1 MFKKQRHGYKNEVI
15 LEEENTLLALRQ
27 KALSSTTNSQILGRN
42 GEIGIRDFLTRY
54 LPSCFG
60 VVSGHFVTAKGVL
73 SPEIDILIVDSRFPY
88 VSQNIDGSA
97 IVMIDSV
104 LATIEV
110 KLSLGKREIQK
121 IRSNSIKLHKL
132 SSAHIHKS
140 STKHGA
146 GFAQY
151 SVAYKASLGFQTIA
165 DHFFKNYKKI
175 EDPATDLY
183 ILRLTEKDQIYEKE
197 GEIGANLWLEGSE
210 DPSAVT
216 TLSPLSD
223 FYYRLIQNAYYT
235 EAKRKIDHLE
245 LGKIMCDYMSW
256 GTFPSKGRKGKF

>member
-1 MFKKQRHGYKNEVI
+1 MFRKQRHGYKNEVI

-27 KALSSTTNSQILGRN
+27 KVLNSTTNSQILGRN
-42 GEIGIRDFLTRY
+42 GEVGIRDFLTRY
-54 LPSCFG
+54 LPSCFR
-60 VVSGHFVTAKGVL
+60 VASGHFVTANGVL

-88 VSQNIDGSA
+88 VPQNIDGSA
-97 IVMIDSV
+97 IVTLDSV

-121 IRSNSIKLHKL
+121 IRSNSIILHKL
-132 SSAHIHKS
+132 SSGHIYKS
-140 STKHGA
+140 STKHDA
-146 GFAQY
+146 RFAQY
-151 SVAYKASLGFQTIA
+151 SVAYKARLGLQTVA
-165 DHFFKNYKKI
+165 DHFFENYKKI

-183 ILRLTEKDQIYEKE
+183 ILRLIGKDQIYKKE

-210 DPSAVT
+210 DPSKLT

-235 EAKRKIDHLE
+235 EAERKIDYFE

-256 GTFPSKGRKGKF
+256 GTFPSIGRKN